1 VLDLQREAA
10 DGAAS
15 RALFAQYMAL
25 IAERMGAQFE
35 PSEAIF
41 GSEEAFAV
49 PGAAWLVG
57 YDDGRPVCC
66 GGLRPLGNGAGE
78 IKRMFVTTSSRR
90 RGHGRRLLG
99 ELERLAA
106 AGGWD
111 RVRLLTTE
119 ALVEARALYAQAGYH
134 VAETMEVGG
143 HVDLWLEKALAP
155 RAGREIHGL
164 HHPPERSDMDSERGS
179 AAGDIQPD
187 DATPSGADSGED
199 AVPAPF
205 ETPDE
210 DPTPIEERA
219 QEQEQ
224 ESGAT

>member
-1 VLDLQREAA
+1 VLELHPEPA

-25 IAERMGAQFE
+25 IDERMGAQFQ

-41 GSEEAFAV
+41 ASEEAFVV

-57 YDDGRPVCC
+57 YEDGRPVCC
-66 GGLRPLGNGAGE
+66 GGLRPLGEGAGE
-78 IKRMFVTTSSRR
+78 IKRMFVTASARR
-90 RGHGRRLLG
+90 RGHGRRVLG

-119 ALVEARALYAQAGYH
+119 ALVEARALYAQAGYR

-143 HVDLWLEKALAP
+143 HIDLWLEKALAP
-155 RAGREIHGL
+155 GAGREVPGID
-164 HHPPERSDMDSERGS
+164 HPTERSDMHTGRGNS
-179 AAGDIQPD
+179 AGDIQPD

-199 AVPAPF
+199 GVPAPF

-210 DPTPIEERA
+210 DPTPIEERP
-219 QEQEQ
+219 QEQ
-224 ESGAT
+224 SRGDAA